1 MVDWFVTKT
10 DFPKCPVGTPML
22 YGRPLAVPGLFAGS
36 NNCPDTEDPET
47 SSANPVGMP
56 YLNSG
61 MDPDP
66 NAPDWRTFT
75 NDEDTFSLKLC
86 MYCGTR
92 ITGPAFLARYH
103 TGPSSE
109 RNTSGTAAHP
119 TCGLYAT
126 RSCPHLTDS
135 RNQHPLTIVG
145 WVIAA
150 GDGTGIIPCQDSR
163 GRMDFNETF
172 CHATTVTDRAVPVT
186 STDLRAL
193 ARAYPER

>member
-1 MVDWFVTKT
+1 
-10 DFPKCPVGTPML
+10 ML
-22 YGRPLAVPGLFAGS
+22 YGRPLAVPEPTYFGGPNS
-36 NNCPDTEDPET
+36 CPSDQDLEAASTK
-47 SSANPVGMP
+47 PVGMP

-66 NAPDWRTFT
+66 NAPDWHTFT
-75 NDEDTFSLKLC
+75 NAEDTFSLKLC

-103 TGPSSE
+103 AGLSSE

-126 RSCPHLTDS
+126 RSCPHLTNSDH
-135 RNQHPLTIVG
+135 QYPLAIIG

-150 GDGTGIIPCQDSR
+150 GDGNGIIPDQDR
-163 GRMDFNETF
+163 HGRIDFNDTF
-172 CHATTVTDRAVPVT
+172 TDTTTVTHRGVPVT
-186 STDLRAL
+186 NADLRAL